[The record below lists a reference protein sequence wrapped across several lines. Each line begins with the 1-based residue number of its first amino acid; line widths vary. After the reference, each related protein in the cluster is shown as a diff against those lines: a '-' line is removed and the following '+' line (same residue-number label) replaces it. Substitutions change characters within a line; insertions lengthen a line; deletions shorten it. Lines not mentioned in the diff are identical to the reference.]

1 MCDHITTKA
10 PPGPATGKGAVVIK
24 QPHARDD
31 VETELETTGEKVLS
45 KIVIVNHSSIQDS
58 LTH

>member
-1 MCDHITTKA
+1 MCDHITTKTA
-10 PPGPATGKGAVVIK
+10 LHPATGKGAVVDK

-31 VETELETTGEKVLS
+31 VETELETTGEEVLS

-58 LTH
+58 LED